1 MIRRANLFYYY
12 LFLIYTFCVHLPFLN
27 AEVFYALI

>member
-1 MIRRANLFYYY
+1 MTRQTTLFYCY

-27 AEVFYALI
+27 AEIFYALI